1 VLSLIALTGCGLADY
16 EKKMREADARVQR
29 FDEENA
35 LLGDPLSLPTTNGP
49 PVDVFLRPPRGVSKN
64 GAADD
69 PYHFPGGGLCTDL
82 YLVFGDAD
90 GGKDKLEKQVEMRF
104 GAAGLSWQAVTVQ
117 PPDRPAL
124 DFEAA
129 EFADPR
135 APANAPAVC
144 IAYVHQSAGRAPVA
158 VDFRVAQANRAGI
171 DTTVKKSLESYAEA
185 GDAGKARTDFAKRTA
200 H

>member
-1 VLSLIALTGCGLADY
+1 VATTGGTIAVGQNLLQLLIGEVLFVLTGFLGNNILNLHVVAVIK
-16 EKKMREADARVQR
+16 EEDA
-29 FDEENA
+29 
-35 LLGDPLSLPTTNGP
+35 
-49 PVDVFLRPPRGVSKN
+49 
-64 GAADD
+64 
-69 PYHFPGGGLCTDL
+69 
-82 YLVFGDAD
+82 
-90 GGKDKLEKQVEMRF
+90 
-104 GAAGLSWQAVTVQ
+104 LSWQAVTVQ